1 MNVFVLKNGYKQ
13 ISVVANGVY
22 DMLKNQNVV
31 YALKLWCW
39 NFFQTKF
46 QPLEVT
52 HLMSMDGW
60 QKNTQNMT
68 SLKTNKQKPYA
79 NVHWRRNNRSG
90 DSNRC
95 STQRIQYTCYVAILK
110 CIVPFY
116 IYLTI
121 SIAHIFAAREWVLFS
136 LFFVIFLWLLP
147 GPINYILST
156 QIHPVSLYK
165 QDFFVVYISIWSNHH
180 HQPPNDVI
188 RSHRKCCFITVFFIF
203 FFHIF
208 IVFYGFEKI
217 LPFRRCYLVLVV
229 NKRRPSSFCHIEQS
243 H

>member
-95 STQRIQYTCYVAILK
+95 STQRIQYTCYVAISK
-110 CIVPFY
+110 RIVPFY

-136 LFFVIFLWLLP
+136 LFFVIFFMVV
-147 GPINYILST
+147 T
-156 QIHPVSLYK
+156 RTHKLYFK
-165 QDFFVVYISIWSNHH
+165 HTNTS
-180 HQPPNDVI
+180 
-188 RSHRKCCFITVFFIF
+188 CITVQTRLFCCLHFN
-203 FFHIF
+203 
-208 IVFYGFEKI
+208 
-217 LPFRRCYLVLVV
+217 LV
-229 NKRRPSSFCHIEQS
+229 KSSSSAAQWRH
-243 H
+243 